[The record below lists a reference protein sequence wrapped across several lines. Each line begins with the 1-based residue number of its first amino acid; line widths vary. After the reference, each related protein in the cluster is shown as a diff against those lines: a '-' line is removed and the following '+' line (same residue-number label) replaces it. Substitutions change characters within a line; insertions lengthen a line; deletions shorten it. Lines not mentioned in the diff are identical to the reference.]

1 LIGSARHYSLRKALA
16 VNVEA
21 KPTAAFALSVLGG
34 IFSITYGLLYN
45 SLTAISIP
53 GIDAATVQILAPIAG
68 FLVIAGSWLLY
79 NNAAQRKIGS
89 ILTLVFSAVSFNFI
103 GLVLGV
109 LGGFLGLTWKSS
121 TSNTTTSSQKSS
133 GRSYN
138 PP

>member
-1 LIGSARHYSLRKALA
+1 LA

-34 IFSITYGLLYN
+34 IFSITYGLLYS
-45 SLTAISIP
+45 SLTAIGIP
-53 GIDAATVQILAPIAG
+53 GIDASMVQIVAPIAG

-79 NNAAQRKIGS
+79 NNASQRKIGS

-109 LGGFLGLTWKSS
+109 LGGFLGLTWKS
-121 TSNTTTSSQKSS
+121 TTTTKTTTTSQNSS
-133 GRSYN
+133 GRSWN

>member
-1 LIGSARHYSLRKALA
+1 LA

-34 IFSITYGLLYN
+34 IFSITYGLLYS
-45 SLTAISIP
+45 SLTAMGIP
-53 GIDAATVQILAPIAG
+53 GIDASMVQIVAPIAG

-79 NNAAQRKIGS
+79 NNASQRKIGS

-121 TSNTTTSSQKSS
+121 TTTKTTTPSQNSS
-133 GRSYN
+133 GRSWN

>member
-1 LIGSARHYSLRKALA
+1 MA

-45 SLTAISIP
+45 SLTAIGIP
-53 GIDAATVQILAPIAG
+53 GISASMVQIVAPIAG

-89 ILTLVFSAVSFNFI
+89 ILTLVFSIVSFNFI

-121 TSNTTTSSQKSS
+121 TTTKTTTSPQTSS
-133 GRSYN
+133 GRSLN

>member
-1 LIGSARHYSLRKALA
+1 MA
-16 VNVEA
+16 VNTSP

-45 SLTAISIP
+45 SLTAIGIP
-53 GIDAATVQILAPIAG
+53 GISASMVQIVAPIAG
-68 FLVIAGSWLLY
+68 ILVIAGSWLLY

-89 ILTLVFSAVSFNFI
+89 ILTLVFSIVSFNFI

-121 TSNTTTSSQKSS
+121 TTTKTTTSPQTSS
-133 GRSYN
+133 GRSWN